1 MFARCSQPAPK
12 MITTIDNYDLSARN
26 TFAMNVKCGIFMEYT
41 KADDI
46 PFLLS
51 SIRKD
56 IGKMHIGAGSNILFT
71 DDYPGVVLHSAIK
84 GIQILGENMGNV
96 IVRAGAGEIMED
108 LVKWACDRELWG
120 IENLSGI
127 PGEVGAS
134 AVQNAMALKHSSL
147 TTGFLKKLPA
157 LGTVA
162 GSGSLDDRVAITA
175 WRTSLG
181 DRDDSSHPSNFFC
194 NAG

>member
-1 MFARCSQPAPK
+1 

-96 IVRAGAGEIMED
+96 IVRAGAGEIMDD
-108 LVKWACDRELWG
+108 LVKWACDRE
-120 IENLSGI
+120 
-127 PGEVGAS
+127 
-134 AVQNAMALKHSSL
+134 
-147 TTGFLKKLPA
+147 
-157 LGTVA
+157 
-162 GSGSLDDRVAITA
+162 
-175 WRTSLG
+175 
-181 DRDDSSHPSNFFC
+181 
-194 NAG
+194 